1 MMKTIFVIYHL
12 SFVISQ
18 GGSTMSIRGIDTQ
31 IMITR
36 TADFVRETSSVQK
49 QPEVTQDYLA
59 VQTKIESAQE
69 QSRVAATNES
79 EMENI
84 RTDKDGEGS
93 GAEGNNDSRQE
104 EQEMT
109 EEQQK
114 ELLVAPAPYDQLI
127 DIHV

>member
-1 MMKTIFVIYHL
+1 
-12 SFVISQ
+12 
-18 GGSTMSIRGIDTQ
+18 MSIRGIDTQ

-36 TADFVRETSSVQK
+36 TADFARETSSVQK

-59 VQTKIESAQE
+59 IQTKIESAQD

-93 GAEGNNDSRQE
+93 GATGGEGSQQE
-104 EQEMT
+104 EEEMT
-109 EEQQK
+109 EEQK
-114 ELLVAPAPYDQLI
+114 RELLVAPAPYDQLI

>member
-1 MMKTIFVIYHL
+1 
-12 SFVISQ
+12 
-18 GGSTMSIRGIDTQ
+18 MSIRSIDTQ

-36 TADFVRETSSVQK
+36 TADFARETSSIQK
-49 QPEVTQDYLA
+49 QPEVTQEYLA
-59 VQTKIESAQE
+59 VQTKLESAQE
-69 QSRVAATNES
+69 QSRVAATSES

-93 GAEGNNDSRQE
+93 GAAGGEGSNKE

-109 EEQQK
+109 EEQK
-114 ELLVAPAPYDQLI
+114 RELLVAPAPYDQLI

>member
-1 MMKTIFVIYHL
+1 
-12 SFVISQ
+12 
-18 GGSTMSIRGIDTQ
+18 MSIRGIDTQ

>member
-1 MMKTIFVIYHL
+1 
-12 SFVISQ
+12 
-18 GGSTMSIRGIDTQ
+18 MSIRGIDTQ

-36 TADFVRETSSVQK
+36 TADFARETSSVQK

-59 VQTKIESAQE
+59 AQTKIESAQD

-93 GAEGNNDSRQE
+93 GAEGREGSQQGE
-104 EQEMT
+104 EEMT
-109 EEQQK
+109 EEQKK